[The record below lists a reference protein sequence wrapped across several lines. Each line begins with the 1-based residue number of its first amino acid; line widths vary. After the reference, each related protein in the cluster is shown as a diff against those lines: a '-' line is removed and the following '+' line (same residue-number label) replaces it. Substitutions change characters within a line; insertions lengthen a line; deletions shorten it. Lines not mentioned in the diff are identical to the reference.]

1 MCQGGDHSKKGIYR
15 GDHTIAVT
23 HARTWKVQTLRS
35 KRMGPP
41 NQIRPYVLESSR
53 TINPY
58 EKNFPIS
65 TISYIY
71 IYIQYQTYIWVKE
84 KSRQELWAK
93 LFLEAKLWACSWNKS
108 QSWNPETSTK
118 NSQFFLVNFVNTL
131 KLDTHK
137 VVPQFGIAK
146 LVNITPF
153 SLWFMADITN

>member
-71 IYIQYQTYIWVKE
+71 IYISNIKHIYELKKSPVKNFGPNCFW
-84 KSRQELWAK
+84 RPNFGPVRGTNL
-93 LFLEAKLWACSWNKS
+93 
-108 QSWNPETSTK
+108 NPEILKHPRKTA
-118 NSQFFLVNFVNTL
+118 NFFWSIL
-131 KLDTHK
+131 
-137 VVPQFGIAK
+137 
-146 LVNITPF
+146 
-153 SLWFMADITN
+153 